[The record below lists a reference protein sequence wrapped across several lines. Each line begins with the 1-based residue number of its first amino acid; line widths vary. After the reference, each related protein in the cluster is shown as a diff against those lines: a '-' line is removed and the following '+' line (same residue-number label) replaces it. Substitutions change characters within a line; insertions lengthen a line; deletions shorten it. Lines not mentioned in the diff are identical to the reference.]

1 MGDLLTLQKPD
12 DDNQERGLLKM
23 SNDKR
28 ADDLERASIDASTQ
42 GLKALLLL
50 NGGACIALLAFISSV
65 VGTKVAGREAA
76 FVSSARQALVYFAIG
91 AGLSVVTCVFA
102 YLANQ
107 AYSSHLRNA
116 AHYPK
121 HWTYGHL
128 WTRAGLVTTVISL
141 GLFFFGIYTIW
152 LRAY

>member
-1 MGDLLTLQKPD
+1 
-12 DDNQERGLLKM
+12 M
-23 SNDKR
+23 SMDKR

-50 NGGACIALLAFISSV
+50 NGGACIALLAFISSTI
-65 VGTKVAGREAA
+65 GTRVIGREAA
-76 FVSSARQALVYFAIG
+76 FILSARQALVYFAIG
-91 AGLSVVTCVFA
+91 AGLSVVTCIFA

-116 AHYPK
+116 AEYPR

-128 WTRAGLVTTVISL
+128 WTRAGLVTTVGSL
-141 GLFFFGIYTIW
+141 ALFFFGVYTIW
-152 LRAY
+152 LTAY